1 MKNKKIYSILLCFIT
16 LLFAVGL
23 TSCPPPVTE
32 FDFANYDVAKLFK
45 FADGDSKDSVT
56 QPFNVTTKDGDI
68 NIEFNAPDYLVFNE
82 GTFTIDWPLVT
93 KQNLEA
99 IITCKVSK
107 GTSFAF
113 KEFMVI
119 LNRKLGL
126 VSLDEL
132 VTFSNIDDSFELVM
146 NNFKLAKKV
155 PRYEENIT
163 WSGFEACPSI
173 LSYNSAT
180 GNVTVTRGS
189 VVNTVTLYA
198 TFSKDGF
205 DSVTKE
211 FTLTIADDSMAYSY
225 APTNIDSLITL
236 ASGDFL
242 NRISQ
247 NFNVA
252 TLIPSD
258 GFHGDVNIA
267 WSANPSS
274 AITFNGEVAT
284 LNTSGS
290 QVVNVTLQAIFTE
303 GSNIAVKRTRI
314 ITIDPNSY
322 APQAL
327 EGLIALGN
335 SGKDYMWRI
344 RANFAVATEIP
355 ASATN
360 SAVTVSWSSSDSS
373 VVSFNNGAAK
383 VTRSLSS
390 KPVTFTATFKE
401 GSREPVTKSC
411 KALVMEQIDDTLT
424 VDGVEYKLIYFD
436 PFDNME
442 ILKANWDI
450 GNPGNDGSKLVGNPG
465 GNPVYYKSP
474 DGQFHGYANE
484 QKKWPLWSPR
494 AVRIVDGRLFLDIK
508 YDNEI
513 NRGVVGAVFSM
524 RRFPYGLYVARW
536 SENQRK
542 HTNHWDAF
550 WLDTNH
556 PFSKAQGKKVLNLP
570 KALRSKVA
578 PDPDFGEGFFNYNAS
593 NIQKGN
599 NNVSTPIM
607 YQSSYNLVTN
617 SQQNGN
623 WNFTAAKESGT
634 IGRFYNGEQRYELD
648 IFELPYAD
656 NRKPSS
662 VGHFW
667 HWFRANPGNNPN
679 DPWGPGEVPRN
690 AGKIELSSYSREI
703 TKDYVGSTFFT
714 FSGLYSPNKIAFY
727 TSGDQKPD
735 YSSAHHSF
743 NNKNGKV
750 NNSDIIWPND
760 EFNPIEVLFSIE
772 PGTNWFGNSG
782 VPNGEPYKSGHVDYM
797 EIEYF
802 AFYAPSNA
810 LVNKNIGDASG
821 VALTPITNFDN
832 VKESAATQA
841 KLTEEYK

>member
-1 MKNKKIYSILLCFIT
+1 MRNKKFYSILLCFIT
-16 LLFAVGL
+16 LLFAVVL

-32 FDFANYDVAKLFK
+32 FDFANYNVAKLFK

-68 NIEFNAPDYLVFNE
+68 NIEFNAPAYLVFNE

-93 KQNLEA
+93 KPNLEA

-113 KEFMVI
+113 KEFVVI
-119 LNRKLGL
+119 LDRKLGL

-132 VTFSNIDDSFELVM
+132 VTFSNIDDNFELVM
-146 NNFKLAKKV
+146 NNFNLAKKV

-225 APTNIDSLITL
+225 APTNITSLITL

-242 NRISQ
+242 DRISQ

-258 GFHGDVNIA
+258 GYHGDVNIA

-290 QVVNVTLQAIFTE
+290 LLNVTLQAIFTE

-327 EGLIALGN
+327 ESLITLGN

-360 SAVTVSWSSSDSS
+360 SAVTVSWSSSDPS

-383 VTRSLSS
+383 VTRSLYS

-556 PFSKAQGKKVLNLP
+556 PFSKAQGKKMLNLP

-578 PDPDFGEGFFNYNAS
+578 QDPDFGEGFFNYNAS

-599 NNVSTPIM
+599 NSVSNPIM
-607 YQSSYNLVTN
+607 YQASYTLVTN
-617 SQQNGN
+617 TATSDN

-648 IFELPYAD
+648 VFELP
-656 NRKPSS
+656 NGNTNPWS
-662 VGHFW
+662 VIHLW
-667 HWFRANPGNNPN
+667 NWFRANPGSNPN
-679 DPWGPGEVPRN
+679 DPWGFGNPPRN
-690 AGKIELSSYSREI
+690 LGLTSGPSKQF
-703 TKDYVGSTFFT
+703 TKNYIGNTFFT
-714 FSGLYSPNKIAFY
+714 FSGLYTPNKIAFY

-735 YSSAHHSF
+735 YSDAHLSV
-743 NNKNGKV
+743 NKGSNGMIQGSV
-750 NNSDIIWPND
+750 PYPND
-760 EFNPIEVLFSIE
+760 EFNPIEVIFSIE
-772 PGTNWFGNSG
+772 PGSGWNGNSN
-782 VPNGEPYKSGHVDYM
+782 VPNGEPYRSGHVDYM

-810 LVNKNIGDASG
+810 LVNKNIGDAGG

-841 KLTEEYK
+841 KLTKEYK